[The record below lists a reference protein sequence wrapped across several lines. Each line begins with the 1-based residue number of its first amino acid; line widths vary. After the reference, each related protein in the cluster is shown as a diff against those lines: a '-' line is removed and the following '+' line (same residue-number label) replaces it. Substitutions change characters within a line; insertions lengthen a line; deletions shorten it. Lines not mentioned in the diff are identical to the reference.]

1 MKITRLGEL
10 YFMKGEVNRKYYETY
25 GATIN
30 DCFKMLKDKMGGG
43 KLKQEKEKF
52 DVELKN

>member
-10 YFMKGEVNRKYYETY
+10 YFMTGNVNRKYYVTY

-30 DCFKMLKDKMGGG
+30 DCFKMLKNKMGGG